1 MRLVTR
7 APPEPAKPPPHHP
20 KAENTHATNRST
32 LVPPGAMA
40 HVSGT
45 MSMPWGKTADGQSH
59 HLAHHCA
66 DVAACFEA
74 LSAIPVVR
82 HRIEAAANRPLHET
96 TLTRLVAL
104 SFLHDAGKL
113 HPGFQAK
120 GWDKGVWRAALHG
133 HVAEGWALFADR
145 RCGKLAAPFP
155 LDVMAGW
162 GEGEAVPNLLRASI
176 GHHGRPFDVDAQ
188 ATRDWGGWCGN
199 GYDPV
204 AAASEYARLLQ
215 QWFPAAFVSGG
226 QPLPDAPLLQHLFR
240 GLVTLADW
248 IGSSRQI
255 FPFVS
260 NLQPDYFTREA
271 RPRARKAM
279 ATLGLD
285 TAAWRQAMADTAD
298 FACIVPGWAPRAMQR
313 LVGSQPVEARLHI
326 LEAETGSGKTEAAL
340 WHFARLFQA
349 GKVDGLYF
357 ALPTR
362 AAARQLHQRVNQV
375 LQQLF
380 GATAP
385 EAILAVPGYVQAGT
399 AVGHRLPDF
408 KVWWEDQP
416 DEKQML
422 ARWAGESAKRYLAAM
437 ASVGTID
444 QAMLAALQVKHA
456 HLRAAALSRSL
467 LVVDEVHASDRY
479 MTEIQTH
486 LLDTHLGW
494 GGHALLMSATLGATA
509 RSRWLGGAQ
518 AACPAFDAAVA
529 TPYPALW
536 ARGHAGPLTPAAA
549 DEREKVVQ
557 MARAADWEAETAASA
572 AVQVAASGGRV
583 LVIRNTVADALET
596 FAAVR
601 ALGGAHW
608 LLQVA
613 GRPTLHHSR
622 FAVEDRG
629 LLDHAAEAALSPQ
642 RDGDG
647 GQIVIGTQTLE
658 QSLDIDADYLITDL
672 CPVDVLLQRIGRLH
686 RHVGTPRPSGFAQ
699 ACCLVLAP
707 ADGLDDLAAPKFAR
721 GLGGWLGRTSRSIE
735 GIYTNLPA
743 CVLTLGLIAEHPA
756 WRIPAMNRL
765 LVESATHDE
774 RIEAMVAGK
783 GPLWQAYW
791 NDIHGRNVAERSQAK
806 LLTLNT
812 ACPLLGPDGE
822 EEQFPTAEEAAIRTR
837 LGAEGARIELP
848 DGTIGPFGAPVSA
861 LVLPAHWSKGVDP
874 DSTALEQ
881 TDTGLKITLNNQVL
895 IYDHLGLQRSPVG

>member
-1 MRLVTR
+1 MPT
-7 APPEPAKPPPHHP
+7 A
-20 KAENTHATNRST
+20 
-32 LVPPGAMA
+32 
-40 HVSGT
+40 
-45 MSMPWGKTADGQSH
+45 PWGKTADGQSH

-66 DVAACFEA
+66 DVAACLET
-74 LSAIPVVR
+74 LLAIPAIR
-82 HRIEAAANRPLHET
+82 ARIEAAAGQPLDST
-96 TLTRLVAL
+96 ALARLVVLA
-104 SFLHDAGKL
+104 FLHDAGKL

-120 GWDKGVWRAALHG
+120 GWDRGVWRGALHG
-133 HVAEGWALFADR
+133 HVAEGWALFTDR
-145 RCGKLAAPFP
+145 RCSRLAAPFS
-155 LDVMAGW
+155 LEAMAGW
-162 GEGEAVPNLLRASI
+162 GDGDAIANLLRASI
-176 GHHGRPFDVDAQ
+176 GHHGRPFDVGPQ
-188 ATRDWGGWCGN
+188 AVRDWDGGCDN

-204 AAASEYARLLQ
+204 AAAGEYARLLR
-215 QWFPAAFVSGG
+215 QWFPVAFGPGG
-226 QPLPDAPLLQHLFR
+226 RPLPDAPLLQHLFR

-255 FPFVS
+255 FPFVGD
-260 NLQPDYFTREA
+260 LQPDYFTREA
-271 RPRARKAM
+271 RPRAREAM

-285 TAAWRQAMADTAD
+285 TAAWRRAMANTAD
-298 FACIVPGWAPRAMQR
+298 FACIVPGWTPRAMQQLMGR
-313 LVGSQPVEARLHI
+313 QPVDARLHI

-362 AAARQLHQRVNQV
+362 AAARQLHQRVNEV
-375 LQQLF
+375 LRRLF
-380 GATAP
+380 GTNAP

-416 DEKQML
+416 DEKQIL

-437 ASVGTID
+437 VSVGTVD
-444 QAMLAALQVKHA
+444 QAMLAALKVKHA
-456 HLRAAALSRSL
+456 HLRAAALARSL

-479 MTEIQTH
+479 MTAIQTH

-509 RSRWLGGAQ
+509 RSRWLGGLR
-518 AACPAFDAAVA
+518 AACPPFAAAVA

-536 ARGHAGPLTPAAA
+536 AKGGAAPLTPAAA

-557 MARAADWEAETAASA
+557 MARAADWEADTAASA
-572 AVQVAASGGRV
+572 AVQAAASGGRV

-601 ALGGAHW
+601 AQGGAQW

-629 LLDHAAEAALSPQ
+629 LLDRAAETALSPQ
-642 RDGDG
+642 RDGG
-647 GQIVIGTQTLE
+647 NGHIVIGTQTLE

-686 RHVGTPRPSGFAQ
+686 RHAGTPRPSGFAQ
-699 ACCLVLAP
+699 ARCLVLAP
-707 ADGLDDLAAPKFAR
+707 AEGLDDLAAPKFAK
-721 GLGGWLGRTSRSIE
+721 GLGGWLGRASRSIE

-743 CVLTLGLIAEHPA
+743 CALTLDLIAAHPE

-774 RIEAMVAGK
+774 RIEALVASK

-791 NDIHGRNVAERSQAK
+791 NNIHGRDVAEHSQAK

-812 ACPLLGPDGE
+812 GCPLLGVDGR
-822 EEQFPTAEEAAIRTR
+822 EQLFPTADEAAIRTR
-837 LGAEGARIELP
+837 LGAEGARILLP
-848 DGTIGPFGAPVSA
+848 AGTLGPFGAPVST
-861 LVLPAHWSKGVDP
+861 LVLPAHWSNGVDP
-874 DSTALEQ
+874 DSAVVVP
-881 TDTGLKITLNNQVL
+881 TDGGFTITLNNQILV
-895 IYDHLGLQRSPVG
+895 YDHLGLQRNPAG